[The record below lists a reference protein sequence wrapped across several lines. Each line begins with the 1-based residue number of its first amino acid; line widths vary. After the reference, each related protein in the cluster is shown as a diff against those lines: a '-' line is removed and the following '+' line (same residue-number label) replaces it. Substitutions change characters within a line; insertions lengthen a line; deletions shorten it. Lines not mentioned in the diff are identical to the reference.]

1 MSTKTTKPAS
11 KSNAKSS
18 EKTPSPS
25 KTAGNKGKKP
35 AAKSTLTAATITP
48 PTSKIAAP
56 KQVPIVSVMGQMIDT
71 QEIANRLGRNWQFV
85 NRQRHAGNFIDHSAV
100 LKTGGTYLYK
110 VSAVRAWAK
119 QNGYPFGSN

>member
-1 MSTKTTKPAS
+1 MSKNTAKPAPKS
-11 KSNAKSS
+11 NAKSNAKSS

-35 AAKSTLTAATITP
+35 AAKSTLTAATTKP
-48 PTSKIAAP
+48 ATVKT
-56 KQVPIVSVMGQMIDT
+56 VPIVATMGQMIDT
-71 QEIANRLGRNWQFV
+71 QEVGNRLGRNWQFV
-85 NRQRHAGNFIDHSAV
+85 NRQRHAGRFIDHSAI

-119 QNGYPFGSN
+119 QNGYPFAN